1 MTRRDLFKTLAAL
14 PAALLF
20 WRKSEKLS
28 EAEIVRREDEI
39 DLAAIRKH
47 QQETHTIDQNPSYSW
62 NSGSVPLG
70 TVTKAQ
76 HRWYM
81 AELKRRR
88 KEATEGMMRAY
99 WGLEET
105 A

>member
-47 QQETHTIDQNPSYSW
+47 ERETQTIDQNPTITV
-62 NSGSVPLG
+62 NGVPL
-70 TVTKAQ
+70 
-76 HRWYM
+76 RWNPDL
-81 AELKRRR
+81 LKRR
-88 KEATEGMMRAY
+88 KGA
-99 WGLEET
+99 WS
-105 A
+105 